1 MKKIVVF
8 ISLGFILGGCNKD
21 DFSWDLPR
29 NNQLDGQIDSGDGIQ
44 VPNKNAPKIN
54 TGSVSNITASAS
66 KVSGEITDIGSSEIY
81 SYGHCWSLS
90 PLPTIAN
97 DKTNLGSSNSSG
109 IYTSSLSGL
118 SANTTYYIR
127 AYASNIY
134 GTSYGN
140 QVTLKTAPLLNAPKI
155 NTGSV
160 SNITASASKVSGEIT
175 DIGSSE
181 IYSYGHCWSLSPLP
195 TIANDKTNLGSSNS
209 SGIYTSSLS
218 GLSANTT
225 YYIRAYA
232 SNIYGTSYG
241 NQVTLKTAPL
251 LYEYINCESL
261 SEFTVYVDKI
271 SPSSGSS
278 WIIGS
283 GYIGSGF
290 KTTGSNYGGYI
301 EFSRNFTKNV
311 KLRFWALNIDLG
323 YPSGSPPDVLID
335 GIKVG
340 TSKITSSPAYYSYW
354 MQLETEGVILSGDHT
369 IRIDYTG
376 RNRYQDYYIDEIE
389 FWSQ

>member
-1 MKKIVVF
+1 MKNTIVM
-8 ISLGFILGGCNKD
+8 ISLALMLGACNKD

-29 NNQLDGQIDSGDGIQ
+29 NNSFD
-44 VPNKNAPKIN
+44 NN
-54 TGSVSNITASAS
+54 
-66 KVSGEITDIGSSEIY
+66 
-81 SYGHCWSLS
+81 SLS
-90 PLPTIAN
+90 IP
-97 DKTNLGSSNSSG
+97 
-109 IYTSSLSGL
+109 
-118 SANTTYYIR
+118 
-127 AYASNIY
+127 
-134 GTSYGN
+134 
-140 QVTLKTAPLLNAPKI
+140 
-155 NTGSV
+155 
-160 SNITASASKVSGEIT
+160 
-175 DIGSSE
+175 
-181 IYSYGHCWSLSPLP
+181 
-195 TIANDKTNLGSSNS
+195 
-209 SGIYTSSLS
+209 
-218 GLSANTT
+218 
-225 YYIRAYA
+225 
-232 SNIYGTSYG
+232 
-241 NQVTLKTAPL
+241 
-251 LYEYINCESL
+251 YEYINCESL